1 MAKKKAFA
9 LRIDPDLFEDLRRLA
24 DAEFRSVNGQIEYL
38 LREAVDRRFG
48 RRKDGLDGRPQ
59 PESAPP
65 PASDDGEEAD

>member
-48 RRKDGLDGRPQ
+48 RRKDGLDGRSQ
-59 PESAPP
+59 PDSMPP